1 MKLHEFIVSDFESK
15 GKQIRNHAHMH
26 GCKTRVRDH
35 IKTTHNKRKECY
47 PEICMPTCISKTR
60 KHCRLQVMPFTY
72 AKAYNP
78 KLKLLGVEAQ
88 QVYKPITHSNF
99 F

>member
-1 MKLHEFIVSDFESK
+1 
-15 GKQIRNHAHMH
+15 
-26 GCKTRVRDH
+26 
-35 IKTTHNKRKECY
+35 
-47 PEICMPTCISKTR
+47 
-60 KHCRLQVMPFTY
+60 MPFTY